1 MSLKNLIQAINKRDG
16 ANTIRFLGSE
26 TNLPKLS
33 TGVFTLDA
41 VLRGGIPR
49 ASITEILGQESTGKS
64 TLCYQLIAQTQ
75 KFIPERH
82 CAYIDMEHAF
92 NPQYAKDAGV
102 DLSSLIYIQP
112 QNGNK
117 ATDYVETLAKTSEV
131 SLIVVDSVA
140 ALVTEQ
146 EEQSSMDESTM
157 SLGTAKLMA
166 KFCRKIPPVLTSTD
180 TTLVMVNQWRE
191 KPTPYGNPKVAFG
204 GHSLKYAAKLRLD
217 LNKKAEK
224 IDNVNGFRITAKV
237 LKNKAG
243 GEPLKEASYTILFG
257 KGIDQL
263 GSLIEYAM
271 EAGILT
277 RRGTM
282 YYFLDQPIA
291 KGKEATIEEIRAN
304 RQLFNDI
311 ATVALTKIEE
321 ISKPTE
327 EVNNIS
333 KQVETPTE
341 FLLSETIDDTDE
353 NSLEE

>member
-1 MSLKNLIQAINKRDG
+1 MSLKNLIQSINKRDG

-41 VLRGGIPR
+41 ILRGGIPR

-75 KFIPERH
+75 KFVPERH
-82 CAYIDMEHAF
+82 CVYIDMEHAF

-102 DLSSLIYIQP
+102 DLNSLVYIQP

-131 SLIVVDSVA
+131 VLIVVDSVA

-166 KFCRKIPPVLTSTD
+166 KFCRKIPPVLSSTD

-224 IDNVNGFRITAKV
+224 VDNANGFRITAKV

-243 GEPLKEASYTILFG
+243 GDPLKEASYTILFG

-271 EAGILT
+271 EAEILT
-277 RRGTM
+277 RRGAM
-282 YYFLDQPIA
+282 YYFLEQPIA
-291 KGKEATIEEIRAN
+291 KGREAAIEEIKTN
-304 RQLFNDI
+304 KQLFNDI
-311 ATVALTKIEE
+311 ATVALTKMEE
-321 ISKPTE
+321 ISQPTE
-327 EVNNIS
+327 EANTILKFVD
-333 KQVETPTE
+333 TPAE
-341 FLLSETIDDTDE
+341 YLLPEIEDEIE
-353 NSLEE
+353 NSLRD